1 MGVIPDF
8 GLLEGV
14 PHFPAMGQ
22 DSIVEIT
29 GLTHDYGE
37 VVALRD
43 LTLQIPPGVT
53 GLVGANG
60 AGKTTML
67 RLLLGLLHPTA
78 GGMTVMGHDPQT
90 EPLAVRARLGYMP
103 EGNCLPTDQTAADFV
118 AYTALLAGIPP
129 REARRRSSETLFLV
143 GLEEE
148 RFRFLGDFSTGMQ
161 QRVKLAQAIVHDPD
175 LLLLDEPASGLD
187 PAGRS
192 QMLQLIRRL
201 GEFDINVIVS
211 SHVLTD
217 IEETCSWV
225 VMLDAGDLLRSG
237 PILGFEQLGTVQ
249 VEVVM
254 EVARVAE
261 ALNRRGLPVT
271 VDGHRLVVGPGDQTL
286 EQAILEETAAAEAGL
301 VRMIRGSASLEDLF
315 MLPAKEAEL

>member
-1 MGVIPDF
+1 MAHCPTMNEENV
-8 GLLEGV
+8 
-14 PHFPAMGQ
+14 
-22 DSIVEIT
+22 VEIA

-43 LTLQIPPGVT
+43 LNLQIPPGVT

-67 RLLLGLLHPTA
+67 RLILGLLRPTS
-78 GGMTVMGHDPQT
+78 GGMTVMGHDPHT
-90 EPLAVRARLGYMP
+90 EPLEVRARLGYMP
-103 EGNCLPTDQTAADFV
+103 EGNCLPKDQTAADFV
-118 AYTALLAGIPP
+118 AYAAQLAGIPP
-129 REARRRSSETLFLV
+129 SEARRRSSETLFLV

-148 RFRFLGDFSTGMQ
+148 RFRYLGDFSTGMQ

-187 PAGRS
+187 PAGRT

-217 IEETCSWV
+217 IEDTCNWV

-237 PILGFEQLGTVQ
+237 PLGGFEMQGTVQ
-249 VEVVM
+249 AEVV
-254 EVARVAE
+254 AYADRVAE
-261 ALNRRGLPVT
+261 RLTNRGFQVI
-271 VDGHRLVVGPGDQTL
+271 VDGSRLVIGPGDQAL

-301 VRMIRGSASLEDLF
+301 VRMTRGSASLEDLF
-315 MLPAKEAEL
+315 LQPSEGPTL

>member
-1 MGVIPDF
+1 MNHEAV
-8 GLLEGV
+8 V
-14 PHFPAMGQ
+14 KVN
-22 DSIVEIT
+22 S
-29 GLTHDYGE
+29 LTHAYDAD

-43 LTLQIPPGVT
+43 LDLSIPAGIT

-67 RLLLGLLHPTA
+67 RLILGLLHPSS
-78 GGMTVMGHDPQT
+78 GSMQVLGSDP
-90 EPLAVRARLGYMP
+90 EANPLEVRSRLGYMP
-103 EGNCLPTDQTAADFV
+103 EGECLPKDQTAADFV
-118 AYTALLAGIPP
+118 AYAAQLAGLPR

-148 RFRFLGDFSTGMQ
+148 RFRYLGDFSTGMQ

-187 PAGRS
+187 PAGRV
-192 QMLQLIRRL
+192 QMLQLIQRL

-217 IEETCSWV
+217 IEQTCDWV

-237 PILGFEQLGTVQ
+237 PLQHFDQLGTVQ
-249 VEVVM
+249 VEVLRDPQKLADALRGAGH
-254 EVARVAE
+254 EVS
-261 ALNRRGLPVT
+261 
-271 VDGHRLVVGPGDQTL
+271 VDGRRMLVGPGDQTL
-286 EQAILEETAAAEAGL
+286 ESHVVTLAAKTGTGL
-301 VRMIRGSASLEDLF
+301 VRMARGSASLEDLF
-315 MLPAKEAEL
+315 FENAGSDT

>member
-1 MGVIPDF
+1 
-8 GLLEGV
+8 
-14 PHFPAMGQ
+14 MGQ
-22 DSIVEIT
+22 DNIVEIA
-29 GLTHDYGE
+29 GLTHDYGG

-67 RLLLGLLHPTA
+67 RLILGLLHPTA

-90 EPLAVRARLGYMP
+90 EPLEVRARMGYMP
-103 EGNCLPTDQTAADFV
+103 EGNCLPKDQTAADFV
-118 AYTALLAGIPP
+118 SYTAQLAGIPP
-129 REARRRSSETLFLV
+129 SEARRRSSETLFLV

-148 RFRFLGDFSTGMQ
+148 RFRYLGDFSTGMQ

-187 PAGRS
+187 PAGRA

-225 VMLDAGDLLRSG
+225 VMLDAGDLRRSG
-237 PILGFEQLGTVQ
+237 PLHGFEERGTVL
-249 VEVVM
+249 VEVVSDP
-254 EVARVAE
+254 ERLAKRLV
-261 ALNRRGLPVT
+261 NRGLDVT
-271 VDGHRLVVGPGDQTL
+271 LDRLRLVVGPGDRGI
-286 EQAILEETAAAEAGL
+286 EQAIVEESALADVGL
-301 VRMIRGSASLEDLF
+301 IRMIRGSASLEDLF
-315 MLPAKEAEL
+315 LQPAEAVES

>member
-1 MGVIPDF
+1 M
-8 GLLEGV
+8 
-14 PHFPAMGQ
+14 
-22 DSIVEIT
+22 EIT

-37 VVALRD
+37 VVALRNLSLD
-43 LTLQIPPGVT
+43 IPSGVT

-67 RLLLGLLHPTA
+67 RLLLGLLHPTN
-78 GGMTVMGHDPQT
+78 GSMRVMGHDPLT

-103 EGNCLPTDQTAADFV
+103 EGECLPKDQTAADFV
-118 AYTALLAGIPP
+118 AYAAQLAGIPK

-148 RFRFLGDFSTGMQ
+148 RFRYLGDFSTGMQ

-187 PAGRS
+187 PAGRA
-192 QMLQLIRRL
+192 QMLDLIRRL
-201 GEFDINVIVS
+201 GQFDINVIVS

-217 IEETCSWV
+217 IEQTCSWV

-237 PILGFEQLGTVQ
+237 PLRAFEKHGTVQ
-249 VEVVM
+249 VEVLSKPDQ
-254 EVARVAE
+254 VAQR
-261 ALNRRGLPVT
+261 LIGRGLGVT
-271 VDGHRLVVGPGDQTL
+271 LEGLRMVVGPGDQTV
-286 EQAILEETAAAEAGL
+286 EQAVLEEVAAVGSGL
-301 VRMIRGSASLEDLF
+301 VRMVRGSASLEDLF
-315 MLPAKEAEL
+315 LRPTEAAP

>member
-1 MGVIPDF
+1 
-8 GLLEGV
+8 
-14 PHFPAMGQ
+14 MGQ
-22 DSIVEIT
+22 GNVVEIT

-37 VVALRD
+37 VVALRN
-43 LTLQIPPGVT
+43 LSLGIPSGVT

-67 RLLLGLLHPTA
+67 RLLLGLLHPTI
-78 GGMTVMGHDPQT
+78 GSMKVMGHDPLT

-103 EGNCLPTDQTAADFV
+103 EGECLPKDQTAADFV
-118 AYTALLAGIPP
+118 AYAAQLAGIPK

-148 RFRFLGDFSTGMQ
+148 RFRYLGDFSTGMQ

-187 PAGRS
+187 PAGRA
-192 QMLQLIRRL
+192 QMLDLIRRL
-201 GEFDINVIVS
+201 GQFDINVIVS

-217 IEETCSWV
+217 IEQTCSWV

-237 PILGFEQLGTVQ
+237 PLRGFEKHGTVQ
-249 VEVVM
+249 VEVLAKPDQ
-254 EVARVAE
+254 VAQR
-261 ALNRRGLPVT
+261 LIGRGLGVT
-271 VDGHRLVVGPGDQTL
+271 LEGLRMVVGPGDQTV
-286 EQAILEETAAAEAGL
+286 EQAVLEEAAAVGSGL
-301 VRMIRGSASLEDLF
+301 VRMVRGSASLEDLF
-315 MLPAKEAEL
+315 LRPAEAAP

>member
-1 MGVIPDF
+1 MV
-8 GLLEGV
+8 
-14 PHFPAMGQ
+14 Q
-22 DSIVEIT
+22 DNVVEIS
-29 GLTHDYGE
+29 GLTHDYEE

-43 LTLQIPPGVT
+43 LDLEIPPGVT

-67 RLLLGLLHPTA
+67 RLILGLLHPTR
-78 GGMTVMGHDPQT
+78 GDMSVMGHDPQT
-90 EPLAVRARLGYMP
+90 EPLLVRARLGYMP
-103 EGNCLPTDQTAADFV
+103 EGNCLPKDQTAADFV
-118 AYTALLAGIPP
+118 SYTAQLAGIPSS
-129 REARRRSSETLFLV
+129 EARRRSSETLFLV

-148 RFRFLGDFSTGMQ
+148 RFRYLGDFSTGMQ

-237 PILGFEQLGTVQ
+237 PLVGFEKRGTVL
-249 VEVVM
+249 VEVLTN
-254 EVARVAE
+254 AE
-261 ALNRRGLPVT
+261 TLAERLSNRGFQVT
-271 VDGHRLVVGPGDQTL
+271 VDARRLIVGPGDQTI

-301 VRMIRGSASLEDLF
+301 VRMIRGSASLEDMFLQPSEGVV
-315 MLPAKEAEL
+315 LP

>member
-1 MGVIPDF
+1 
-8 GLLEGV
+8 
-14 PHFPAMGQ
+14 MGQ
-22 DSIVEIT
+22 DNIVTIE

-43 LTLQIPPGVT
+43 LDLAIPQGVT

-67 RLLLGLLHPTA
+67 RLLLGLLHPTR
-78 GGMTVMGHDPQT
+78 GSIQVMGHNPEK
-90 EPLAVRARLGYMP
+90 EPLAVRAVMGYMP
-103 EGNCLPTDQTAADFV
+103 EGECLPKDQTAADFV
-118 AYTALLAGIPP
+118 AYAAQLAGIPR

-187 PAGRS
+187 PAGRA

-237 PILGFEQLGTVQ
+237 PLESFEKRGTVQ
-249 VEVVM
+249 VEVLDGVDDL
-254 EVARVAE
+254 ARR
-261 ALNRRGLPVT
+261 LQSRGLGVT
-271 VDGHRLVVGPGDQTL
+271 IEGRRMMVGPGDDTV
-286 EQAILEETAAAEAGL
+286 EQAILEEVAASGSGL
-301 VRMIRGSASLEDLF
+301 VRMVRGSASLEDLF
-315 MLPAKEAEL
+315 LRPQEPEL

>member
-1 MGVIPDF
+1 
-8 GLLEGV
+8 
-14 PHFPAMGQ
+14 MGQ
-22 DSIVEIT
+22 DNVVEIR

-37 VVALRD
+37 VVALRELD
-43 LTLQIPPGVT
+43 LEVPPGVT

-78 GGMTVMGHDPQT
+78 GEMTVMGHDPQT
-90 EPLAVRARLGYMP
+90 EPLAVRAKLGYMP
-103 EGNCLPTDQTAADFV
+103 EGNCLPKDQTAADFV
-118 AYTALLAGIPP
+118 SYTAQLAGIPA

-187 PAGRS
+187 PAGRA

-217 IEETCSWV
+217 IEDTCSWV

-237 PILGFEQLGTVQ
+237 PLQGFEKRGTVQ
-249 VEVVM
+249 VEVV
-254 EVARVAE
+254 AE
-261 ALNRRGLPVT
+261 ATRLAERLTNRGLTVT
-271 VDGHRLVVGPGDQTL
+271 VDGMRLVVGPGDQGV
-286 EQAILEETAAAEAGL
+286 EQAILEDSAAVDAGL
-301 VRMIRGSASLEDLF
+301 IRMVRGSASLEDLF
-315 MLPAKEAEL
+315 LQPSEEAGP

>member
-1 MGVIPDF
+1 M
-8 GLLEGV
+8 
-14 PHFPAMGQ
+14 PHSPGMGQ
-22 DSIVEIT
+22 ESIVSIR
-29 GLTHDYGE
+29 GLTHDFGE

-43 LTLQIPPGVT
+43 LNLEIPGGVT

-67 RLLLGLLHPTA
+67 RLLLGLLHPTS
-78 GGMTVMGHDPQT
+78 GKIEVLGHDPET
-90 EPLAVRARLGYMP
+90 EPLQVRSVIGYMP
-103 EGNCLPTDQTAADFV
+103 EGACLPSDQTAADFV
-118 AYTALLAGIPP
+118 SYAAQLAGIPP

-148 RFRFLGDFSTGMQ
+148 RFRYLGDFSTGMQ

-187 PAGRS
+187 PAGRN

-237 PILGFEQLGTVQ
+237 PLQAFEKHGTVS
-249 VEVVM
+249 VEVLG
-254 EVARVAE
+254 EARRLAERLTDRGYAVAVE
-261 ALNRRGLPVT
+261 ERRM
-271 VDGHRLVVGPGDQTL
+271 VVGPGD
-286 EQAILEETAAAEAGL
+286 ESIEAAVVEEAAAIGSGL
-301 VRMIRGSASLEDLF
+301 IRMVRGSASLEDLF
-315 MLPAKEAEL
+315 LDPARGDR

>member
-1 MGVIPDF
+1 MTQEHV
-8 GLLEGV
+8 
-14 PHFPAMGQ
+14 
-22 DSIVEIT
+22 VEIA

-37 VVALRD
+37 VVALRNLD
-43 LTLQIPPGVT
+43 LQIPSGVT

-67 RLLLGLLHPTA
+67 RLTLGLLRPTS
-78 GGMTVMGHDPQT
+78 GGMTVMGHDPHT
-90 EPLAVRARLGYMP
+90 EPLEVRARLGYMP
-103 EGNCLPTDQTAADFV
+103 EGNCLPKDQTAADFV
-118 AYTALLAGIPP
+118 AYAAQLAGIPP
-129 REARRRSSETLFLV
+129 SEARRRSSETLFLV

-148 RFRFLGDFSTGMQ
+148 RFRYLGDFSTGMQ

-187 PAGRS
+187 PAGRT

-201 GEFDINVIVS
+201 GQFDINVIVS

-217 IEETCSWV
+217 IEDTCNWV

-237 PILGFEQLGTVQ
+237 PLGGFEKQGTVQ
-249 VEVVM
+249 VEVVTS
-254 EVARVAE
+254 ADRVAE
-261 ALNRRGLPVT
+261 GLTNRGLQVI
-271 VDGHRLVVGPGDQTL
+271 VDGLRLVVGPGDQTL

-301 VRMIRGSASLEDLF
+301 IRMIRGSASLEDLF
-315 MLPAKEAEL
+315 LQPSEGPPTP